1 MKNISILGS
10 TGSIGT
16 QTLDVVRNN
25 KEKFNVVG
33 LSVNNN
39 IDLLEE
45 QINEFHPVAVAVMN
59 EEKALELK
67 KRTKHMK
74 TEVFQGLEGLVT
86 IATLSETELVVTSVV
101 GMIGLIP
108 TIEAIKCKKTIALA
122 NKETLVT
129 AGEIVM
135 EEARKNGVLILP
147 VDSEH
152 SAIFQSLMG
161 YTLKDIGR
169 ILLTASGG
177 PFRGWHEKEL
187 KDVTVAQAL
196 KHPKW
201 NMGKKISIDSATLMN
216 KGLEVIEAKWLFDLS
231 LDQIDVVI
239 HPQSII
245 HSMIEYKDSS
255 VIAQMGYPDMRVP
268 IQFALT
274 YPQRIENDYKKLDL
288 FEVATLTFE
297 KPDLHTFPCLKL
309 AYDSLKIG
317 GSYPTVLNAANEVLV
332 DLFIKE
338 KISFYDIPKGIELA
352 LERHDIERDL
362 NIDKIVE
369 IDRWARNFVKNI
381 FL

>member
-39 IDLLEE
+39 IDLLEK

-59 EEKALELK
+59 EQRALELK
-67 KRTKHMK
+67 ERIKHTK
-74 TEVFQGLEGLVT
+74 TEVFQGLEGLTT
-86 IATLSETELVVTSVV
+86 IATLSEVDLVVTSVV

-108 TIEAIKCKKTIALA
+108 TIKAIKCKKTIALA

-135 EEARKNGVLILP
+135 KEAQKNGVSILP

-177 PFRGWHEKEL
+177 PFRGWHEKAL
-187 KDVTVAQAL
+187 KDVTVSEAL

-245 HSMIEYKDSS
+245 HSMVEYKDSS

-274 YPQRIENDYKKLDL
+274 YPQRVENNYKKLDL

-297 KPDLHTFPCLKL
+297 KPDIHTFPCLKL
-309 AYDSLKIG
+309 AYDALKMG

-338 KISFYDIPKGIELA
+338 KISFYDIPKGIELS
-352 LERHDIERDL
+352 LEKHTMEKDL
-362 NIDKIVE
+362 DIDKIVE
-369 IDRWARNFVKNI
+369 IDRWARSFIKNI

>member
-16 QTLDVVRNN
+16 QTLDVVRSN
-25 KEKFNVVG
+25 KEKFSVVG
-33 LSVNNN
+33 LSANSN
-39 IDLLEE
+39 IDLLEK
-45 QINEFHPVAVAVMN
+45 QINEFHPMAVAVMN
-59 EEKALELK
+59 EQKALELK
-67 KRTKHMK
+67 KRLKSTKTK
-74 TEVFQGLEGLVT
+74 VFHGLDGLIT
-86 IATLSETELVVTSVV
+86 IATLSEVDLVVTSVV

-108 TIEAIKCKKTIALA
+108 TIKAIRCKKNIALA

-135 EEARKNGVLILP
+135 KEAKENGVSILP

-177 PFRGWHEKEL
+177 PFRGWSPDAL
-187 KDVTVAQAL
+187 KDVTVSQAL

-231 LDQIDVVI
+231 LEQIDVVV

-245 HSMIEYKDSS
+245 HSMVEYKDSS

-274 YPQRIENDYKKLDL
+274 YPHRVANNYKKLNL

-297 KPDLHTFPCLKL
+297 KPDLNTFPCLKL
-309 AYDSLKIG
+309 AYDALELGK
-317 GSYPTVLNAANEVLV
+317 SYPTVLNAANEVLV
-332 DLFIKE
+332 ELFIKE
-338 KISFYDIPKGIELA
+338 KIGFYDIPKGIELT
-352 LERHDIERDL
+352 LEKHNIEKDL
-362 NIDKIVE
+362 DLDKIVE
-369 IDRWARNFVKNI
+369 IDRWARNFVRNI